1 MFMAPVPGFT
11 PTYPNYSILREIGL
25 ADGSLLGFLLA
36 HPREMGIK
44 FLSGMLSLYNG
55 IPVLFGIY
63 ALPFFIAGML
73 QRTEEARLRMMKG
86 ASYLLLAFLIIGAAL
101 MTGAYELLSPL
112 APMVVILSGA
122 VFWNMLQSRNFAPRA
137 RSVAVGVLL
146 VAAAIPAI
154 ASLLTPTPPRKF
166 TEVSLQQ
173 LDRALPATA
182 IVASDAPW
190 DVAWYG
196 NRTSI
201 WLPNTANPKA
211 DQPFD
216 PTQTPEFS
224 KIDGPQHRVK
234 AILLTRE
241 LKTSYS
247 FTEHLLGWQ
256 TMRYVPR
263 GFKFLTWLPGG
274 EGLLVREAQE
284 QETLGVNDK
293 HKP

>member
-1 MFMAPVPGFT
+1 
-11 PTYPNYSILREIGL
+11 
-25 ADGSLLGFLLA
+25 
-36 HPREMGIK
+36 MGIK

-63 ALPFFIAGML
+63 TLPFFIAGLL
-73 QRTEEARLRMMKG
+73 QRTEEVRLRMMKG
-86 ASYLLLAFLIIGAAL
+86 ATCLLLAFLIIGAAI

-137 RSVAVGVLL
+137 KGLAVGVLL
-146 VAAAIPAI
+146 LAAALPAI

-166 TEVSLQQ
+166 TEISLQR
-173 LDRALPATA
+173 LDRVLPATA

-196 NRTSI
+196 HRTSI
-201 WLPNTANPKA
+201 WLPNTANPKN
-211 DQPFD
+211 DQPLD
-216 PTQTPEFS
+216 PTQTPQFA

-234 AILLTRE
+234 ALLLTRD
-241 LKTSYS
+241 LKTGYS
-247 FTEHLLGWQ
+247 FAERLLGWQ
-256 TMRYVPR
+256 TMRYVPK

-284 QETLGVNDK
+284 QKTLGVNDI